1 MLSQAGKEVMIKL
14 VAQAISTYCMSVFLL
29 PMSIGDEIEKMLNSF
44 WWGIKEDGSKGI
56 RWMSWDM
63 LTMRKEW
70 GGMGFRVSLGHNPII
85 YVWCSV
91 WSSRTLLKHGYRWK
105 VGDGSLIPIEN
116 TPWLRDDQNPLIT
129 TTSNLHVHDQKVS
142 SLIDSGT
149 GQWDIEGIQTNFNDR
164 DAREVLKIPLLPQG
178 AQYEIIWRYDKKG
191 MHSVK
196 SAYRVCVDIMIDR
209 SEWRI
214 NGEWNKLRALAI
226 PPKVKH
232 FMWRLGRDCLPS
244 RQRLSSKDS
253 IACWRQQKLWSQLE
267 QQMLLADGF
276 KEFFTNILQR
286 FHEDQLIAFAMT
298 AWSLWRKRN
307 MHLWENKIETIMQVV
322 HRANNTIQAWRQA
335 KLNNTNRPH
344 QSQHDQRVPWQTPPP
359 SYLKCNIDAAVFSHD
374 NKVSLGACLRDE
386 KGVFVAAFSCHENG
400 SYTACE
406 AEAWGLYK
414 RIEWIAL
421 LGY

>member
-1 MLSQAGKEVMIKL
+1 MLDKQGWNFLTNPDSMVSK
-14 VAQAISTYCMSVFLL
+14 VFKAKYF
-29 PMSIGDEIEKMLNSF
+29 PNGDFL
-44 WWGIKEDGSKGI
+44 G
-56 RWMSWDM
+56 
-63 LTMRKEW
+63 
-70 GGMGFRVSLGHNPII
+70 VSLGHNPII
-85 YVWCSV
+85 YVWRSV
-91 WSSRTLLKHGYRWK
+91 WSSRTLLKHGYRCK

-142 SLIDSGT
+142 SLIDSGK

-191 MHSVK
+191 MRSVK

-214 NGEWNKLRALAI
+214 NE
-226 PPKVKH
+226 
-232 FMWRLGRDCLPS
+232 
-244 RQRLSSKDS
+244 
-253 IACWRQQKLWSQLE
+253 IAY
-267 QQMLLADGF
+267 LADNVYLA
-276 KEFFTNILQR
+276 KR
-286 FHEDQLIAFAMT
+286 FHEDQLITFAMT

-414 RIEWIAL
+414 RIERIAL
-421 LGY
+421 LGYSSVIFELDCKMVVDDMHNPKPNRF